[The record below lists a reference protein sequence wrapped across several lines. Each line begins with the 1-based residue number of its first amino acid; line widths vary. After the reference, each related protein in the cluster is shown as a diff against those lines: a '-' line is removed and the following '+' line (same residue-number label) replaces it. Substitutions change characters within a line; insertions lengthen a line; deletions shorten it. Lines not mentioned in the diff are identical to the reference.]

1 MIRSF
6 PLALPA
12 ALAALALPL
21 PAIAQDAPSP
31 NQIVAE
37 ANAEEWVK
45 IAPEDLLV
53 MTLAP
58 DRDGNAREVVI
69 QLMPEPFSQGW
80 VANIRTLARAGSAA
94 PPPAQPQRP
103 MRG

>member
-1 MIRSF
+1 MSRNL

-31 NQIVAE
+31 NQIVA
-37 ANAEEWVK
+37 NAEEWVK
-45 IAPEDLLV
+45 IAPEELLV

-58 DRDGNAREVVI
+58 DRDGDTREVVI
-69 QLMPEPFSQGW
+69 QLMPEPLSQGW
-80 VANIRTLARAGSAA
+80 VANIRTLARAG
-94 PPPAQPQRP
+94 
-103 MRG
+103 